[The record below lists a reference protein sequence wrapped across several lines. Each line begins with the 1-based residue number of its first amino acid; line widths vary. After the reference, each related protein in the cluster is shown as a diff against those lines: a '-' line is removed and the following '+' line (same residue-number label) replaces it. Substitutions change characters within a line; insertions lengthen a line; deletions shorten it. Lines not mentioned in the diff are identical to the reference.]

1 LSTAPAF
8 NGVDPDDLMYTNLD
22 NDPPSSHPPLAVCS
36 YELIDKRRATR
47 FEYDYT
53 FRVEPTNAGATTEN
67 VRATVSASSAYSTL
81 LDDQIDF
88 GIAGPGEAVMSA

>member
-8 NGVDPDDLMYTNLD
+8 NGVDPDDLMNTNLD
-22 NDPPSSHPPLAVCS
+22 NDPPSSHPPLAVCN

-53 FRVEPTNAGATTEN
+53 FRVELTNAGATAEN
-67 VRATVSASSAYSTL
+67 IRDTVSATSAYSTL

-88 GIAGPGEAVMSA
+88 GIAGAEETFMSA